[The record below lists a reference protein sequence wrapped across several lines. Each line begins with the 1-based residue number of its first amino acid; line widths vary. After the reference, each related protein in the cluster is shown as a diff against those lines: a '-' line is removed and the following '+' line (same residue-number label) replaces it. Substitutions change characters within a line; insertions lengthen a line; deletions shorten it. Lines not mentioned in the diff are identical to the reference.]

1 MQHQFQDAGI
11 SMYSKVYEYHD
22 DFVGMPLIGEAII
35 SDLLTYIDK
44 GNDQLTT
51 YLMEEEKSIERRS
64 EEFKKLEKYS
74 PVRKFFASIR
84 NFFLPAKRPN
94 IDITQE
100 EKEALCSCLSGYQD
114 INEQLSDY
122 NLKDNL
128 VSSVVRL
135 IQERKYDSL
144 MLPALLEEE
153 IAPDLQKLG
162 LSDLIPQLQQALVEE
177 YKKDLP
183 NPEIYQIKPEDMHL
197 YVPDFTRTV
206 QNSKEL
212 EQERFQKQSDN
223 LIMKEDSKK
232 SLAQGVAKEDLAS
245 IDETVNATDRQT
257 TMDTIK
263 GELHPDVENNQD
275 KTQETDDISLE

>member
-1 MQHQFQDAGI
+1 
-11 SMYSKVYEYHD
+11 MYSKVYEYHN
-22 DFVGMPLIGEAII
+22 DFLGMPLIGEAII

-44 GNDQLTT
+44 GNDQLSA
-51 YLMEEEKSIERRS
+51 YLMEEEKSVERRV

-94 IDITQE
+94 IDVTQE
-100 EKEALCSCLSGYQD
+100 EKETLCSCLSNYQD

-135 IQERKYDSL
+135 IRERKYDSI

-183 NPEIYQIKPEDMHL
+183 DPAKYQIKPENMYL
-197 YVPDFTRTV
+197 YVPDFTGTV

-223 LIMKEDSKK
+223 LIVKEDSKK
-232 SLAQGVAKEDLAS
+232 SLAQGVTKEDLAS
-245 IDETVNATDRQT
+245 IDESVNAMDRQT
-257 TMDTIK
+257 TIDAIK
-263 GELHPDVENNQD
+263 DELHPELESEQD
-275 KTQETDDISLE
+275 KSQETDGISLE